1 MAAARLE
8 VRLELPERATVGTSL
23 GGRLTVAN
31 TGSDPVSLVAPSAA
45 AALTLVL
52 FDRYWNVVEPTPV
65 AKVHVAPEHR
75 ELAPGESLAAELPE
89 LSFVSGTAQM
99 RYSPAPGT
107 YYVLAVYHPGT
118 DRLPERSSYP
128 LVAVSNVARLELADG
143 APT

>member
-1 MAAARLE
+1 MAEAQLD
-8 VRLELPERATVGTSL
+8 VRLDLPDRVTPGGPL
-23 GGRLTVAN
+23 DGRLTIAN
-31 TGSDPVSLVAPSAA
+31 AGTEPISVLAPSAP

-52 FDRYWNVVEPTPV
+52 FDRYWNVVEPAPV
-65 AKVHVAPEHR
+65 AKVHVAPERR
-75 ELAPGESLAAELPE
+75 ELGPGESMTAELAD

-128 LVAVSNVARLELADG
+128 VAAVSNVARLELAEE
-143 APT
+143 AA